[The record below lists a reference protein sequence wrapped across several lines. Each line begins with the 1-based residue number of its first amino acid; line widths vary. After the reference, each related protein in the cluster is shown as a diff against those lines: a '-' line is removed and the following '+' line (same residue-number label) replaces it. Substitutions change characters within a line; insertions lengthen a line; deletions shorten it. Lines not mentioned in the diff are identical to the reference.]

1 MPVDRDR
8 LLRVLAALPDVL
20 QREYDLADLMSSF
33 GDDVAAILRVS
44 GAGVMLEDDHGH
56 LRFVAGSDPVLR
68 ELEHLQIELDE
79 GPCLH
84 AYRTGE
90 EVSVP
95 DLRETEEFVTFA
107 GKALGSGMRSVFS
120 LPLTSEDGT
129 IGALNFYDTDV
140 RSLDDDAVE
149 VARTLA
155 SVATAYLLHARDLS
169 AFRTENAQLSHAL
182 DTRVVVEQ
190 AKGFLAAKLE
200 IEPHAAW
207 ELLRAYARGNQLR
220 ARDVARRVLSGELSA
235 AALRQR

>member
-20 QREYDLADLMSSF
+20 QREYDLADLMRSF
-33 GDDVAAILRVS
+33 GDDVAEILQVA

-56 LRFVAGSDPVLR
+56 LRFVAASDPVLR

-90 EVSVP
+90 AVHVP
-95 DLRETEEFVTFA
+95 DLREAEEFATFA

-120 LPLTSEDGT
+120 LPLTSDDGT
-129 IGALNFYDTDV
+129 IGALNFYDTSV
-140 RSLDDDAVE
+140 RTLDDDGTE

-169 AFRTENAQLSHAL
+169 TFRTENAQLSHAL

-190 AKGFLAAKLE
+190 AKGFLAAKLD
-200 IEPHAAW
+200 IELQEAW
-207 ELLRAYARGNQLR
+207 ELLRAYARGNQMK
-220 ARDVARRVLSGELSA
+220 AQEVARKVLSGDVSA
-235 AALRQR
+235 AALRRR